1 MIYSVPGSLIVF
13 FLAVY
18 TFRVFL
24 SRHEP
29 PLAPLPP
36 GPKPWPIIGNLID
49 LPRPPTLAYEHFAKF
64 KNLYGPISSITI
76 FSQTFIVLNSHRLA
90 VELLGKRSAKY
101 SSRPHLEFAKELV
114 GWKSFLLFLPH
125 NDAFRAQRKAISRE
139 IGSKAAVGRFNNIQ
153 NVEVGRFLLRALKD
167 PDGLLH
173 HFRKQAAGLILRL
186 GYGYIIEPHEDD
198 PLVDLADTTLE
209 QFSLTTLP
217 VKYLPAWFPGAEF
230 KKTAKVWRESLTAF
244 LNKPY
249 KFVKRQMNEMNYEP
263 SFTSNL
269 LRSGHVEP
277 GSEEESVI
285 KWSAAGLYA
294 GGAETTLST
303 MSYLFL
309 AMILYPEAQEKAQE
323 EIDRVVGTHRLPR
336 FEDRDKLPYINALV
350 KEILRWHPVGAIGFP
365 HQVTED
371 DICEGYFIPKGAQ
384 VLPIVWYIS
393 TCLYEIISNMRRS
406 FTHDPD
412 LYHDPM
418 VFKPERFLARENY
431 TPETNPE
438 AFVFGF
444 GRRICPGRILADS
457 SLYLVIAN
465 FLAVFNISHQI
476 KDGQKVPV
484 RWETR
489 PGIVS
494 HPVPFN
500 FSLKPRSATHEELVR
515 TFEKEHPWES
525 GHAKYL

>member
-64 KNLYGPISSITI
+64 KNLYGMVDSSYGPSPISSITI

-173 HFRKQAAGLILRL
+173 HFRKL

-217 VKYLPAWFPGAEF
+217 GAWLVDVIPILKYLPAWFPGAEF

-294 GGAETTLST
+294 GGAET
-303 MSYLFL
+303 
-309 AMILYPEAQEKAQE
+309 
-323 EIDRVVGTHRLPR
+323 V
-336 FEDRDKLPYINALV
+336 
-350 KEILRWHPVGAIGFP
+350 
-365 HQVTED
+365 
-371 DICEGYFIPKGAQ
+371 
-384 VLPIVWYIS
+384 
-393 TCLYEIISNMRRS
+393 
-406 FTHDPD
+406 
-412 LYHDPM
+412 
-418 VFKPERFLARENY
+418 
-431 TPETNPE
+431 
-438 AFVFGF
+438 
-444 GRRICPGRILADS
+444 
-457 SLYLVIAN
+457 
-465 FLAVFNISHQI
+465 
-476 KDGQKVPV
+476 
-484 RWETR
+484 
-489 PGIVS
+489 
-494 HPVPFN
+494 
-500 FSLKPRSATHEELVR
+500 
-515 TFEKEHPWES
+515 
-525 GHAKYL
+525 